1 MLYLKLT
8 IRNARR
14 SFVDYL
20 LYIAAMTVL
29 TAVIEVSV
37 CLAIYGDAAGFQ
49 TVSLP
54 VLIMMI
60 QIILAGYMDT
70 FMLKQ
75 RAKEF
80 ANYLLLGMGKEKLTH
95 LFLGEV
101 LLIGLLCYVAGTTIG
116 FAVYGFCSLCQPL
129 QEMKPGVVLYGKSML
144 ASFLCFGLMEI
155 ICSLRLKKRLHDLS
169 IKELLY
175 ERCRSQRT
183 QQAENHKKWGRIFL
197 LCFACFMGLVCGIVY
212 LPTVWA
218 TGFLSVVAIPLL
230 LSIYAFYQWMFGALY
245 ALREKKSAA
254 IYQKDRLYLI
264 ANHTSNFKTMATV
277 NAVFC
282 ICLLFSACSFITG
295 RLMLHPAFPG
305 FSQKARQWMGIAQ
318 ISICIVFLVIYFSIL
333 SLQQIIEIR
342 ERAKSDQIIRYLG
355 KSSRQITGLV
365 KRQLAIRLTSPMI
378 MAVLMVLCGMPL
390 LDRKLNV
397 LLPTAMQ
404 HILLKVSGEFGVC
417 ILVFYLCYFGIACVM
432 GRRFTGLKPPNHPLC
447 PRLEKEPV

>member
-8 IRNARR
+8 LRNARR

-54 VLIMMI
+54 FLITVI

-80 ANYLLLGMGKEKLTH
+80 ANYLLLGMGKEKLTQ

-101 LLIGLLCYVAGTTIG
+101 LLIGLLCYAAGTTIG
-116 FAVYGFCSLCQPL
+116 VAVYGFWSLRQPMQDL
-129 QEMKPGVVLYGKSML
+129 LSGAALYGKSIL
-144 ASFLCFGLMEI
+144 AAFLCFCLMEL
-155 ICSLRLKKRLHDLS
+155 ICCLRLKKRLHGLS

-175 ERCRSQRT
+175 ERCRSQRA
-183 QQAENHKKWGRIFL
+183 QQAENHKRWGRIFL
-197 LCFACFMGLVCGIVY
+197 LCFACFMGLVCGIVF

-218 TGFLSVVAIPLL
+218 TGFIAVVAVPML
-230 LSIYAFYQWMFGALY
+230 LSIYAFYQWAFGALY
-245 ALREKKSAA
+245 ALRERKSAA
-254 IYQKDRLYLI
+254 IYQKDRLYII
-264 ANHTSNFKTMATV
+264 ANHTSNFKTTAAV

-295 RLMLHPAFPG
+295 RMMLHPAFPG

-342 ERAKSDQIIRYLG
+342 ERIKSDQIIRYLG

-378 MAVLMVLCGMPL
+378 MAVLIVLCCMPL
-390 LDRKLNV
+390 LDRKLNMF
-397 LLPTAMQ
+397 LPAVMQ
-404 HILLKVSGEFGVC
+404 HILLRVSGEFGAC

-432 GRRFTGLKPPNHPLC
+432 SRRFTGLKPPDHPLR
-447 PRLEKEPV
+447 PGLKKEPV